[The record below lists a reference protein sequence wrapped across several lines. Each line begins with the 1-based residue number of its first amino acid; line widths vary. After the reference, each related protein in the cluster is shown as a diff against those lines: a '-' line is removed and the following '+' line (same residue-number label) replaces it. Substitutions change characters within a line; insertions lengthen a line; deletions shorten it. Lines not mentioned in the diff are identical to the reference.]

1 MKQLVTQ
8 APVLAYY
15 SPHKGFVIQCDASSR
30 GLGAAVMHEEQPLAY
45 ASRALTDPETRYATI
60 DKEMLAVVFAF
71 EKWHQFVFGRH
82 VIVRT
87 DHESLEAITKKTSWQ
102 GTKAPARDAAHKLS
116 LSHRSAIRS
125 RPYTT
130 PGGHDEQIIPAYG
143 QPRHLQR
150 VWSGQCRPNR
160 IVFGTTSPK
169 VREKLISKGSPLT
182 PNKTV
187 EIAWSLKASQA
198 QLSAIGR
205 ASGGSQIKLHGTI
218 AIPTFYKGKSLEYPS
233 MSQTSQVQP
242 S

>member
-1 MKQLVTQ
+1 M
-8 APVLAYY
+8 
-15 SPHKGFVIQCDASSR
+15 HK
-30 GLGAAVMHEEQPLAY
+30 EQPLAY

-71 EKWHQFVFGRH
+71 EKRHQFVFRRH

-87 DHESLEAITKKTSWQ
+87 DHDSLEVITKKISWQ
-102 GTKAPARDAAHKLS
+102 RTKAPARDAAHKFS

-130 PGGHDEQIIPAYG
+130 LGGHDEQIIPAYG

-160 IVFGTTSPK
+160 IVFGTNSPK

-182 PNKTV
+182 PNKAV
-187 EIAWSLKASQA
+187 EIAWSFKASQA
-198 QLSAIGR
+198 QLSAMAAGPAAAHR
-205 ASGGSQIKLHGTI
+205 SSSTVSLLYLLSTKS
-218 AIPTFYKGKSLEYPS
+218 YKGKSLEHPS